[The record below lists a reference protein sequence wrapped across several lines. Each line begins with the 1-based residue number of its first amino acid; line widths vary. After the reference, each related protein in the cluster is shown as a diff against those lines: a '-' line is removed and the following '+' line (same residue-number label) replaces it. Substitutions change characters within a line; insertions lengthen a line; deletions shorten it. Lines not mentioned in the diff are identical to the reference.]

1 MTQKTLY
8 DYIKA
13 DSSVDKNDCI
23 DEEDYYDQV
32 EEMAEGELPYLFDSE
47 VEEVV
52 DDLNTEMGVERLV
65 IVESSGGD
73 VECINIMDDDFN
85 PILCIVPNRGELEL
99 CTAQGIDLEED
110 AEDIKRLVGD
120 TSVVVNDDVESVLA
134 HLAKQA
140 KNYKIR

>member
-1 MTQKTLY
+1 MDKKTLW
-8 DYIKA
+8 DMVKA
-13 DSSVDKNDCI
+13 DSTVDRNDCI

-32 EEMAEGELPYLFDSE
+32 EDMADDAPVYLFDKHVS
-47 VEEVV
+47 EVV

-65 IVESSGGD
+65 VVETSGGD

-85 PILCIVPNRGELEL
+85 PVLCIVPNRGELEL

-110 AEDIKRLVGD
+110 VEDIKRLVGD
-120 TSVVVNDDVESVLA
+120 ASVVTNDDVEAALA

-140 KNYKIR
+140 KHYKIR

>member
-1 MTQKTLY
+1 MDKKTLW
-8 DYIKA
+8 DMVKA
-13 DSSVDKNDCI
+13 DSTVDRNDCI

-32 EEMAEGELPYLFDSE
+32 EDMADDTPVYLFDKHVS
-47 VEEVV
+47 EVV

-65 IVESSGGD
+65 VVEVSGGD

-99 CTAQGIDLEED
+99 CTASGIDLEED
-110 AEDIKRLVGD
+110 EEDIKRLVGD
-120 TSVVVNDDVESVLA
+120 ASVVVNDDVESALA

-140 KNYKIR
+140 KHYKIR

>member
-1 MTQKTLY
+1 MPRTTLY
-8 DYIKA
+8 DHIKA
-13 DSSVDKNDCI
+13 DSTVNINDCI

-32 EEMAEGELPYLFDSE
+32 EDMADDTPVYLFDKHVS
-47 VEEVV
+47 EVV

-65 IVESSGGD
+65 VVETSGGD

-85 PILCIVPNRGELEL
+85 PVLCIVPNRGELEL

-120 TSVVVNDDVESVLA
+120 ISTLMNDDVEAALA